1 VGLEFFLKLIK
12 LEKLPRWPRTF
23 LLLAVGMVAL
33 YGVAGGVL
41 TGAKAMQVNLHMGL
55 FLAVCGLL
63 GIGVGWLAWTQG
75 NAAPVTPTSA
85 ASPQTINQSS
95 TGNQSPNIV
104 GDNATINY
112 HATVAPS
119 GPSTE
124 EMKYRGVLADEISA
138 SLHSLDKSRNRWYTA
153 SVGNNRPDAEKNWKE
168 AETRMQ
174 ESAALLRKKVSTTAE
189 REFRQIRAGEPLAHG
204 YLRRPYLPD
213 GAAISEM
220 WNRVTRLQEIEKR
233 VRNGTEPI
241 VYPPPAP

>member
-12 LEKLPRWPRTF
+12 LENLPRWPRTF
-23 LLLAVGMVAL
+23 LLLIVGMTAL
-33 YGVAGGVL
+33 YAVAGGAA
-41 TGAKAMQVNLHMGL
+41 TGAKTMQVNLPMGL

-75 NAAPVTPTSA
+75 NAAPVTPTAA
-85 ASPQTINQSS
+85 ASPPAQTTNQSS

-104 GDNATINY
+104 GDNATVIY
-112 HATVAPS
+112 HAPS
-119 GPSTE
+119 SKSAE
-124 EMKYRGVLADEISA
+124 EMTYRGVLADEISA

-153 SVGNNRPDAEKNWKE
+153 SVGNNRLEAQKNWTE

-189 REFRQIRAGEPLAHG
+189 REFRQIRAGEPLAHPN
-204 YLRRPYLPD
+204 LRLPYLPD